1 VGVVDVVVGIRLK
14 TVTLNVL
21 LRIYR
26 YIFVD
31 VMINVKGKEK
41 GVPSNVACYVMK
53 HDDGLESSKTKT
65 ATTNVTRSF
74 ASFTVTS
81 SIKSGLHMYTFVV
94 PIRVRVRFVFSG
106 ESSSICRGHS

>member
-1 VGVVDVVVGIRLK
+1 MGVVDVVVGIRLK

-74 ASFTVTS
+74 ASFTVKTS
-81 SIKSGLHMYTFVV
+81 SLSNQAY
-94 PIRVRVRFVFSG
+94 
-106 ESSSICRGHS
+106 ICTHL